1 MKYLNPFKYF
11 LFLKRKI
18 VESRKRYRLFSYKRK
33 LNKVENV
40 DELINLHFNF
50 YSSFK
55 HINYEMFKFLFS
67 NFDNKPLNILET
79 GSSAYGIKSSYLF
92 LNYVKKFGGK
102 FTTVD
107 LNPDIRNEFLS
118 FLNENIEFV
127 VSDSVEYLSSM
138 NKADIKELDVVY
150 LDSYD
155 VDLNNP
161 ERSIEK
167 YLKSGCLIA
176 IEDTPKDYSKFS
188 NLTESSTKI
197 YKERRKQFGNN
208 YTPGKGAN
216 IILNLEIFDDFKIIY
231 HEYSL
236 VLQKV

>member
-118 FLNENIEFV
+118 F
-127 VSDSVEYLSSM
+127 
-138 NKADIKELDVVY
+138 
-150 LDSYD
+150 
-155 VDLNNP
+155 
-161 ERSIEK
+161 
-167 YLKSGCLIA
+167 
-176 IEDTPKDYSKFS
+176 
-188 NLTESSTKI
+188 
-197 YKERRKQFGNN
+197 
-208 YTPGKGAN
+208 
-216 IILNLEIFDDFKIIY
+216 
-231 HEYSL
+231 
-236 VLQKV
+236 

>member
-79 GSSAYGIKSSYLF
+79 GSSAYGIK
-92 LNYVKKFGGK
+92 
-102 FTTVD
+102 
-107 LNPDIRNEFLS
+107 
-118 FLNENIEFV
+118 
-127 VSDSVEYLSSM
+127 
-138 NKADIKELDVVY
+138 
-150 LDSYD
+150 
-155 VDLNNP
+155 
-161 ERSIEK
+161 
-167 YLKSGCLIA
+167 
-176 IEDTPKDYSKFS
+176 
-188 NLTESSTKI
+188 
-197 YKERRKQFGNN
+197 
-208 YTPGKGAN
+208 
-216 IILNLEIFDDFKIIY
+216 LE
-231 HEYSL
+231 
-236 VLQKV
+236 

>member
-138 NKADIKELDVVY
+138 NKADIKGITEDKLIISNKP
-150 LDSYD
+150 LKTIAMLRKTNSYF
-155 VDLNNP
+155 L
-161 ERSIEK
+161 
-167 YLKSGCLIA
+167 
-176 IEDTPKDYSKFS
+176 
-188 NLTESSTKI
+188 
-197 YKERRKQFGNN
+197 
-208 YTPGKGAN
+208 
-216 IILNLEIFDDFKIIY
+216 FK
-231 HEYSL
+231 L
-236 VLQKV
+236 V